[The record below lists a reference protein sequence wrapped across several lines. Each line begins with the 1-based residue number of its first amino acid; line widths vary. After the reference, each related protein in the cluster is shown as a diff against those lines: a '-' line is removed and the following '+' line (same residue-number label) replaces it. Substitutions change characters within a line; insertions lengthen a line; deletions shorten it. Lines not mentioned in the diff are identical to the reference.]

1 QKVEQ
6 YGNIKSDIDDIPA
19 SDKEYTYPTN
29 EKKAKVQVYLS
40 CNRESDSR
48 IGISMKNGII
58 NTADNCFVE
67 IKVFISKI

>member
-1 QKVEQ
+1 K
-6 YGNIKSDIDDIPA
+6 IKNNKDDISA

-58 NTADNCFVE
+58 NTADNCFDE
-67 IKVFISKI
+67 IKDFISKI